1 MNLEVQ
7 VADITTLAVDAIVNA
22 ANESLLGGSGV
33 DGAIHRA
40 AGKELVAECRTLGG
54 CKVGEAKLTRG
65 YRLPARIVG
74 TPDTGT
80 TSLWHS
86 LAGHYTHLNGRYDAP
101 TITDWLH
108 NDDTAQSLGSDHE
121 HIQRITA
128 ALIQAGYKRGFDS
141 EHLQQTLH
149 PDDHDHRY
157 TYTYALDRLI
167 AGVLMPD
174 SSDDDNRDTINP
186 YLRAQAL
193 TTLYA
198 RRQCLAALPADKRA
212 ALDYR
217 VNTEPT
223 YLSPRYIS
231 AHIHEQTPC
240 GYGGHYGITYD
251 IEQARGLELEDLLWI
266 GDGAPRLLADGAP
279 ADQSLRET
287 RAAWLLDA
295 LQAAAPQTMHR
306 YPYRAQDYQYPYFYL
321 TPRGLYIGP
330 LLPPSK
336 AAHAHPEDTIL
347 PYDLIRKHPGILGVN
362 AIP

>member
-1 MNLEVQ
+1 MQRLITIFLLPALLSYHAHSAVYRGNDAGRILVLDSDTLTHHYEDERLPFPLAPGDNCPAETRCYRTIAGSHLEQ
-7 VADITTLAVDAIVNA
+7 RSDNWRIRGGATLAPYTPPVHDPANRLFATEMPYEA
-22 ANESLLGGSGV
+22 ALL
-33 DGAIHRA
+33 DD
-40 AGKELVAECRTLGG
+40 
-54 CKVGEAKLTRG
+54 LTF
-65 YRLPARIVG
+65 
-74 TPDTGT
+74 TPSQT
-80 TSLWHS
+80 T
-86 LAGHYTHLNGRYDAP
+86 A
-101 TITDWLH
+101 H
-108 NDDTAQSLGSDHE
+108 NDNAIKLQYWREPASGLE
-121 HIQRITA
+121 HF
-128 ALIQAGYKRGFDS
+128 LISGGYDN
-141 EHLQQTLH
+141 
-149 PDDHDHRY
+149 
-157 TYTYALDRLI
+157 
-167 AGVLMPD
+167 
-174 SSDDDNRDTINP
+174 NRDTINP

-212 ALDYR
+212 VLNYR

-251 IEQARGLELEDLLWI
+251 IEQARGFELEDLLWI
-266 GDGAPRLLADGAP
+266 GDGAPHLLADNAP
-279 ADQSLRET
+279 ADQTLRET

-295 LQAAAPQTMHR
+295 LQAAAPQSMRR

-347 PYDLIRKHPGILGVN
+347 PYDLIRKHPGILGAD